1 MLVQPS
7 KARHV
12 AISCKS
18 WKLSF
23 TLAEPINYER
33 NWRPLAVQLCMTLYT
48 KVLVVSCGE
57 RILMT
62 SKQPSWSQQRT
73 GWVMLPSGYSVASSN
88 LTLKYSMQVSHGGFG
103 RELTMDLPAKTW
115 FLPMQSS
122 PLDHDHDRDRTADAW
137 WSWWYKWWCLVVAT
151 EDLNDLIV
159 ANML

>member
-1 MLVQPS
+1 MTVCTSGEMLVQPS

-33 NWRPLAVQLCMTLYT
+33 NWRPLAVQLWMMLYT

-73 GWVMLPSGYSVASSN
+73 GVMLPSGYSVASSN
-88 LTLKYSMQVSHGGFG
+88 LTLKYSMQVSHGGCREVTTSSSQDLVTATEG
-103 RELTMDLPAKTW
+103 RLVI
-115 FLPMQSS
+115 
-122 PLDHDHDRDRTADAW
+122 
-137 WSWWYKWWCLVVAT
+137 LVVSGG
-151 EDLNDLIV
+151 V
-159 ANML
+159 WW